1 MTRKKSGT
9 SKASRITSK
18 LFIKPKSAKALP
30 APAPP
35 SIDSL
40 PVDKKQC
47 KRAVDALVAHA
58 NKKIAEKQETDLL
71 AGEDNEDVW
80 LGVTVKRM

>member
-9 SKASRITSK
+9 SKAARISTK
-18 LFIKPKSAKALP
+18 LFIKPKSVKALP

-40 PVDKKQC
+40 PIDKKQC

-58 NKKIAEKQETDLL
+58 QKRVAEKQESDLL
-71 AGEDNEDVW
+71 AGEDNEAVW
-80 LGVTVKRM
+80 LGITVKRM